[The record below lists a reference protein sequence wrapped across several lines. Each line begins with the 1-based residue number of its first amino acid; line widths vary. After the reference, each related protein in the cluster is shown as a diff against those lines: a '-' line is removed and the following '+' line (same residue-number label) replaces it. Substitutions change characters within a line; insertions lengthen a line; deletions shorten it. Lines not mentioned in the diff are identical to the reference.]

1 MKTIEAGTRVSRG
14 YYFSANTWTLTPVAA
29 DGECLPGHGG
39 EKYLPV
45 PLPVAFAVAPLMG
58 ALFLM
63 FLPVIGFYLTA
74 RAAVR
79 PVVGVFQRSATEVAA
94 TVAPSWVAG
103 EAHLAGGRPEARED
117 AAGEASADE
126 RLDALQREI
135 DARRG

>member
-39 EKYLPV
+39 EKYVPV

-79 PVVGVFQRSATEVAA
+79 QVVRLFHHSATEVAA
-94 TVAPSWVAG
+94 TVAPAWAPG
-103 EAHLAGGRPEARED
+103 QAHLAGTSPQQAKGMPAAD
-117 AAGEASADE
+117 ADA
-126 RLDALQREI
+126 RLDRLQQEI
-135 DARRG
+135 DAKRG